1 MLRGVAAY
9 VRLHHLGL
17 LALFVAL
24 GGTSFAAAGAIK
36 GTQIA
41 PHSIPKN
48 RLTGGAIKSLK
59 GGHGAQGVVGAQGP
73 KGSRGPTG
81 PTGPTGAAGPTGP
94 AGAKGTTGPA
104 GAAGPTGARGATG
117 SSGTTGARGPT
128 GTEGP
133 TGSRGATGPTGPKG
147 ATGHGGP
154 TGPTGVVGTGALN
167 GGIAPTI
174 ANSNIYVF
182 VGPTLSVTTTTGQRL
197 VGSAVALLG
206 STGGTNIW
214 YGLCYKPSTI
224 STLQNW
230 AGIDYLET
238 PVAARQPFAVSA
250 SVAPGTGTFTVGF
263 CVKNNGASN
272 LDDNNWVN
280 GWVEVVNAT
289 ALN

>member
-9 VRLHHLGL
+9 LRLHHLGL

-24 GGTSFAAAGAIK
+24 GGTSFAAAGVIR

-48 RLTGGAIKSLK
+48 RLTNGAIKSLR
-59 GGHGAQGVVGAQGP
+59 GGRGAQGVPGAQGAQGP
-73 KGSRGPTG
+73 PGSAGAPGGQGPPGAAGATGLAGAKGATG
-81 PTGPTGAAGPTGP
+81 SIGHAGPTGH
-94 AGAKGTTGPA
+94 T
-104 GAAGPTGARGATG
+104 
-117 SSGTTGARGPT
+117 
-128 GTEGP
+128 
-133 TGSRGATGPTGPKG
+133 G
-147 ATGHGGP
+147 ATGHVGPTGHLGPTGHAGP
-154 TGPTGVVGTGALN
+154 TGPTGVVGTGTLN

-182 VGPTLSVTTTTGQRL
+182 AGPTLSVTTTASQRL

-206 STGGTNIW
+206 SSGGTNIW
-214 YGLCYKPSTI
+214 YGLCYKPSTS

-230 AGIDYLET
+230 AGLDYLET
-238 PVAARQPFAVSA
+238 PIAARQAYSVSA
-250 SVAPGTGTFTVGF
+250 SVAPGVGTFTVGF

-289 ALN
+289 ALG

>member
-24 GGTSFAAAGAIK
+24 GGTSFAAAGVIR

-48 RLTGGAIKSLK
+48 RLTNGAIKSLK
-59 GGHGAQGVVGAQGP
+59 GGRGAQGVPGAQGAQGP
-73 KGSRGPTG
+73 PGSAGAPG
-81 PTGPTGAAGPTGP
+81 GQGLPGAAGPTGL
-94 AGAKGTTGPA
+94 AGAKGATGS
-104 GAAGPTGARGATG
+104 TGYTGATG
-117 SSGTTGARGPT
+117 H
-128 GTEGP
+128 
-133 TGSRGATGPTGPKG
+133 TGPTGHLGP
-147 ATGHGGP
+147 TGHTGP
-154 TGPTGVVGTGALN
+154 TGPTGVVGTGSLN

-182 VGPTLSVTTTTGQRL
+182 AGPTLSVTTTAGQRL
-197 VGSAVALLG
+197 VGSAAALLG
-206 STGGTNIW
+206 SSGGTNIW
-214 YGLCYKPSTI
+214 YGLCYKPPTS

-230 AGIDYLET
+230 AGVDYLET
-238 PVAARQPFAVSA
+238 PVAARQAFSVSA
-250 SVAPGTGTFTVGF
+250 SVAPGAGTFTVGF

-272 LDDNNWVN
+272 LDNNNWVN

-289 ALN
+289 ALS